1 MKIKA
6 AFKSHV
12 LISAYFC
19 IFVIVFFVAA
29 YGYYYESNGEFGV
42 SGHLLLTITG
52 APFSIISWL
61 LPHGSLKAIFVAGV
75 LGTLQWYLFGKF
87 VAFVERRR

>member
-1 MKIKA
+1 MKIS
-6 AFKSHV
+6 AFIKSHI
-12 LISAYFC
+12 LISVYVSV
-19 IFVIVFFVAA
+19 FVIVFFVAA
-29 YGYYYESNGEFGV
+29 YGHYYKSVGEFGV

-52 APFSIISWL
+52 APFSTISWF

-87 VAFVERRR
+87 VAFVERGQ